1 MPVMC
6 IKSSVH
12 DYEVDE
18 FARLDEAIGKIL
30 AGRKI
35 FAVVDRKL
43 FALPHADAL
52 SALDPQRTLQVEAS
66 ETQKSFENL
75 AWIFSAL
82 LERGFRKDCELLAVG
97 GGVVQDITCFVASV
111 LLRGAKWHFI
121 PTTLLA
127 QCDSC
132 IGSKSSINIGKFKNQ
147 IGNFYPPNGV
157 ALVTGILDTLPP
169 DEIRSGLGE
178 AIKLHLLS
186 SEADFRRLQ
195 GWLEALPSDPAK
207 ISDIIWSSLKI
218 KQRYI
223 EVDEFDKGVRNIL
236 NYGHTFGHAYE
247 SVTNYAIPHGTAVTL
262 GVATATY
269 FSEQLGL
276 APAGHFAEV
285 GTFLKPWYEPFQQKI
300 KTLSVQQIAGAMKLD
315 KKNTSGTMNCILTR
329 GFGRM
334 EKMAVDPETQ
344 LLPLLEKFLGSLN

>member
-1 MPVMC
+1 MPVMR

-12 DYEVDE
+12 DYQVDE
-18 FARLDEAIGKIL
+18 YARLDEALGKIL
-30 AGRKI
+30 TGRKI
-35 FAVVDRKL
+35 FAVVDKKL
-43 FALPHADAL
+43 FGLPHAAAL
-52 SALDPQRTLQVEAS
+52 AALDPQRTLQVEAS
-66 ETQKSFENL
+66 EAEKSFENL

-157 ALVTGILDTLPP
+157 ALVTGILETLPP

-186 SEADFRRLQ
+186 SEPDFRRLQ
-195 GWLEALPSDPAK
+195 SQLQALPSDPKK
-207 ISDIIWSSLKI
+207 ISDIIWNSLRI

-247 SVTNYAIPHGTAVTL
+247 SVTNYAIPHGIAVTL
-262 GVATATY
+262 GVATATF

-285 GTFLKPWYEPFQQKI
+285 GIFLKPWYEPYQQKI
-300 KTLSVQQIAGAMKLD
+300 KNLGVQQIAGAMKLD

-329 GFGRM
+329 GFGKM

-344 LLPLLEKFLGSLN
+344 LLPLLEKFRGSLS

>member
-1 MPVMC
+1 LPVMR

-12 DYEVDE
+12 DYQVDE
-18 FARLDEAIGKIL
+18 SARLDEALENIL
-30 AGRKI
+30 RNRKI
-35 FAVVDRKL
+35 FAVVDKKL
-43 FALPHADAL
+43 FSLSHAAAL
-52 SALDPQRTLQVEAS
+52 SALDPQYILQVEAS

-75 AWIFSAL
+75 GWIFSAL
-82 LERGFRKDCELLAVG
+82 LERGFRKDCELLAIG
-97 GGVVQDITCFVASV
+97 GGVIQDITCFVASV

-169 DEIRSGLGE
+169 DEFRSGMGE

-186 SEADFRRLQ
+186 SEADFRHLQ
-195 GWLEALPSDPAK
+195 NQLKELPSNPALTGE
-207 ISDIIWSSLKI
+207 IIWSSLRI

-223 EVDEFDKGVRNIL
+223 EADEFDRGVRNIL

-247 SVTNYAIPHGTAVTL
+247 SVTNYAIPHGIAVTL
-262 GVATATY
+262 GMATATF

-276 APAGHFAEV
+276 TPAGHFAEV
-285 GTFLKPWYEPFQQKI
+285 GTFLKPWYEPYQEKI
-300 KTLSVQQIAGAMKLD
+300 KTLNVQQIAGAMKLD

-344 LLPLLEKFLGSLN
+344 LRPLLEDFLGSLN